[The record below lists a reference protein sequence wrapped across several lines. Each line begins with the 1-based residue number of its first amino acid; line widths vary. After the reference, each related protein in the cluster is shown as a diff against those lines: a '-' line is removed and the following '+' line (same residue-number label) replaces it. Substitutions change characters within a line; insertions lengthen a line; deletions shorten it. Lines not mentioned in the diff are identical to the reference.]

1 MEKQEIVGVK
11 FNGENTG
18 KIYYFSPNG
27 QKCLLEQKV
36 IVETSHGLSYGFVA
50 IPNKFIDANELVEPL
65 KKVVRI
71 ANEKDLKT
79 IQRLKEKESNA
90 VLEAKKTSEKL
101 KLDMNIID
109 AEYAFDESKVTIS
122 FTSDGRVDFR
132 ELVKLLASSLKTR
145 IELRQVGIRDKA
157 KILGGIGPCGRE
169 VCCKRFLTD
178 FEKVNIK
185 MAKNQGISLT
195 PNNING
201 ICGRLMCCLSYENE
215 QYVELIKLMPSLN
228 SKVKTKD
235 GEGTVVYNNLL
246 KKLVSVKIYKD
257 SENYEILDYPL
268 EEIVVLEDKKQ
279 VQNNHNEQNDQ
290 NSNDD
295 REE

>member
-18 KIYYFSPNG
+18 KVYYFSPNG
-27 QKCLLEQKV
+27 IECHLEQKV
-36 IVETSHGLSYGFVA
+36 IVETSHGLSYGFIA
-50 IPNKFIDANELVEPL
+50 IPNKTIDANELVEPL
-65 KKVVRI
+65 KKVVRL

-79 IQRLKEKESNA
+79 IKRLKEKEKEA
-90 VLEAKKTSEKL
+90 VLEAKKTSESL
-101 KLDMNIID
+101 KLDMSIID
-109 AEYAFDESKVTIS
+109 AEYAFDESKVIIT

-132 ELVKLLASSLKTR
+132 ELVKLLAASLKTR
-145 IELRQVGIRDKA
+145 IELKQVGIRDKA

-201 ICGRLMCCLSYENE
+201 ICGRLMCCLNYEND
-215 QYVELIKLMPSLN
+215 QYVELIRIMPSLN

-246 KKLVSVKIYKD
+246 KKLVSVKIFKD

-268 EEIVVLEDKKQ
+268 EEITVLEDNKKQ
-279 VQNNHNEQNDQ
+279 EP
-290 NSNDD
+290 DD
-295 REE
+295 KEE